1 MEPRDRIASL
11 QMPEFLEKRDRW
23 GNSVAL
29 WVLFAMLLFVPWTV
43 WSLRSMQLQNEVHQ
57 WIPHGDPQWKAYEFA
72 ERHFS
77 TEDGI
82 LVTWDGS
89 RLDDPRLD
97 RLTRRIRGTFDSH
110 GRRRGASPYFSS
122 VKTPYDLI
130 HQIHSTKIP
139 IDQAIERVT
148 GVLVGRGPVRVRLTE
163 EGRTRRDRLTRTLIE
178 LAQEKLGLQIKIEP
192 ATEPLV
198 EEPAADEE
206 ADLITAGTPGPEA
219 GTESDAAVAS
229 NDSEVVS
236 GSEEELDVEDA
247 PGAVR
252 RESSLAELA
261 AVLPPLEP
269 HDLVISWPGQHWHPD
284 QVESFSQ
291 LVRSLDSLG
300 AVIGPA
306 QGEAPVLPL
315 IEACFQV
322 PGTPAAI
329 AVYLSEAGQAEREL
343 ALGWLKQTAVDSG
356 IPSQALHIAGSP
368 VAGNDLN
375 SEVLKATWNPAAPWT
390 RPHEK
395 SLFLM
400 SGIVGAAFALWM
412 LRSWR
417 LAMVV
422 LGVSVYTAMVSLALV
437 PASRTPMN
445 MVLVTMPTLLLV
457 TTLSVAVH
465 IANYW
470 RHAAAADSRT
480 AVATSI
486 RTAYSPVLW
495 AGITSIIGQAS
506 LCTSSLLPIRQ
517 FGIFSSVGTAISL
530 VITLVGLPAL
540 MLLFPAPVP
549 DEEELD
555 STFWHSLAAW
565 VARHQYLVNFT
576 CLATAL
582 VCSYGLRWFQSET
595 KVVRY
600 FGENTRTFQDYAAIE
615 DRLGGVVPVDVI
627 VRFDKEAQA
636 ELKFLQRRELIRTIE
651 DQIRQLPD
659 VSGVLSLSDFL
670 PDYQPPAENTGA
682 GRKRQQQRYAATS
695 RVIESRVKSGR
706 YPGSEELLSVCEQAG
721 ELNAE
726 GDELW
731 RVTAQVAA
739 LSPMSY
745 GDFQKQL
752 DALCSQALAAASGAS
767 QEKLPTTPTN
777 TARHYRPYASH
788 LVTGLVPLFF
798 ATQEQ
803 LLSSF
808 IASFAGAFLSI
819 ALVVMFVLRHPIAGF
834 LAMIPNVLPII
845 SVFGVISWLQ
855 IPIDLGSTVTASI
868 ALGITID
875 GTLHLVTWFQQGIRQ
890 GKTRA
895 EAVAQ
900 ALGHCGPAMWQTTLI
915 VSCGLIVMAPC
926 DLVLISRFGWL
937 MAVLL
942 AAASISDLVL
952 TPALLAGPLG
962 YLIEKCTPRDGQTEP
977 RSESVST
984 TASQL
989 KPEAEHTPPP
999 APHLD
1004 KRRIRISRPD
1014 A

>member
-1 MEPRDRIASL
+1 
-11 QMPEFLEKRDRW
+11 MPEYLEKRDRW
-23 GNSVAL
+23 GNSFAL
-29 WVLFAMLLFVPWTV
+29 WALFAMLLFVPWAA

-110 GRRRGASPYFSS
+110 GRRRGGSPYFSA

-139 IDQAIERVT
+139 IEQAIERVT
-148 GVLVGRGPVRVRLTE
+148 GILVGRGPVRVRLTE
-163 EGRTRRDRLTRTLIE
+163 EGRTRRDRLTRTLTE
-178 LAQEKLGLQIKIEP
+178 LAHEQLGLQITIDP
-192 ATEPLV
+192 ATAPLAEDLLADEDPALSSEV
-198 EEPAADEE
+198 PAANEPSDE
-206 ADLITAGTPGPEA
+206 AGPE
-219 GTESDAAVAS
+219 VAS
-229 NDSEVVS
+229 ADSEVTS
-236 GSEEELDVEDA
+236 GSGDELEVEDA
-247 PGAVR
+247 PGATR

-261 AVLPPLEP
+261 SVLPPVEP
-269 HDLVISWPGQHWHPD
+269 HDLVISWPGQHWQPE
-284 QVESFSQ
+284 QVEAFSK
-291 LVRSLDSLG
+291 LVLSLDSLG
-300 AVIGPA
+300 SVIGPA
-306 QGEAPVLPL
+306 TGETPITPVV
-315 IEACFQV
+315 EACFQV

-329 AVYLSEAGQAEREL
+329 AVYLSEAGQAEREQ
-343 ALGWLKQTAVDSG
+343 ALGWLKQAAVDTG
-356 IPSQALHIAGSP
+356 IPPQSLHLAGSP

-375 SEVLKATWNPAAPWT
+375 AEVLKATWNPSAPWT

-400 SGIVGAAFALWM
+400 SGLVGAAFALWM

-422 LGVSVYTAMVSLALV
+422 LGVSVYTAIVSLALV

-506 LCTSSLLPIRQ
+506 LCTSSLSPIRQ
-517 FGIFSSVGTAISL
+517 FGIFSSIGTAISL
-530 VITLVGLPAL
+530 LITLVGLPAL

-555 STFWHSLAAW
+555 SSFWHSLAAW
-565 VARHQYLVNFT
+565 VARHQHLVNAT

-651 DQIRQLPD
+651 NQIRQLPD

-670 PDYQPPAENTGA
+670 PDYQPPAENSGA
-682 GRKRQQQRYAATS
+682 TRKRQQQRYAATS
-695 RVIESRVKSGR
+695 RVVESRVKSGR
-706 YPGSEELLSVCEQAG
+706 YPGAEELLSVCEEAG

-752 DALCSQALAAASGAS
+752 DALCSQVLASASGAS
-767 QEKLPTTPTN
+767 QEKLPAIPAN
-777 TARHYRPYASH
+777 TARQYRPYASH

-803 LLSSF
+803 LLTSF

-890 GKTRA
+890 GKNRA

-962 YLIEKCTPRDGQTEP
+962 YLIEKCTPRNELADPE
-977 RSESVST
+977 SEVLPT
-984 TASQL
+984 TATTL

-999 APHLD
+999 APHID

-1014 A
+1014 T

>member
-1 MEPRDRIASL
+1 
-11 QMPEFLEKRDRW
+11 MPEFLEKRDRW
-23 GNSVAL
+23 GNSFAL
-29 WVLFAMLLFVPWTV
+29 WALFAMLLFVPWTA

-110 GRRRGASPYFSS
+110 GRRRGASPYFAS

-139 IDQAIERVT
+139 IEQAIERIT
-148 GVLVGRGPVRVRLTE
+148 GILVGRGPVRIRLTE
-163 EGRTRRDRLTRTLIE
+163 EGRTRRDRLTRTLTG
-178 LAQEKLGLQIKIEP
+178 LAREQLGLQITIDPATPLSVEDPLADQDSTLDGEATAGIEP
-192 ATEPLV
+192 
-198 EEPAADEE
+198 
-206 ADLITAGTPGPEA
+206 TPN
-219 GTESDAAVAS
+219 TESGLEVAS
-229 NDSEVVS
+229 TDSANLA
-236 GSEEELDVEDA
+236 GSEDDLEVEDA
-247 PGAVR
+247 PGATR
-252 RESSLAELA
+252 RESSLTELA
-261 AVLPPLEP
+261 SVLPPLEP

-284 QVESFSQ
+284 QVEAFSK
-291 LVRSLDSLG
+291 LVLSLDSLG
-300 AVIGPA
+300 SVIGPA
-306 QGEAPVLPL
+306 AGPTPNIPL
-315 IEACFQV
+315 VEACFQV

-329 AVYLSEAGQAEREL
+329 AIYLSEAGQAEREQ
-343 ALGWLKQTAVDSG
+343 ALDWLKQAAVEVG
-356 IPSQALHIAGSP
+356 IPSQALHLAGSP

-375 SEVLKATWNPAAPWT
+375 AEVLKATWNPSAPWT

-400 SGIVGAAFALWM
+400 SGLVGAAFALWM

-417 LAMVV
+417 LALVV
-422 LGVSVYTAMVSLALV
+422 LGVSVYTAIVSLALV
-437 PASRTPMN
+437 PASGTPMN

-517 FGIFSSVGTAISL
+517 FGIFSSIGTAISL
-530 VITLVGLPAL
+530 LVTLVGLPAL

-555 STFWHSLAAW
+555 SSFWHGLAAW
-565 VARHQYLVNFT
+565 VARHQHLVNAT
-576 CLATAL
+576 CLVTAL

-600 FGENTRTFQDYAAIE
+600 FGDNTRTFQDYAAIE

-651 DQIRQLPD
+651 DEIRQLPD
-659 VSGVLSLSDFL
+659 VSGALSLSDFL
-670 PDYQPPAENTGA
+670 PDYQPPAENSGA
-682 GRKRQQQRYAATS
+682 TRKRQQQRYAATS
-695 RVIESRVKSGR
+695 RVVESRVKSGR
-706 YPGSEELLSVCEQAG
+706 YPGAEELLSVCEESG

-752 DALCSQALAAASGAS
+752 DTLCARVLASASGAS
-767 QEKLPTTPTN
+767 QEKLPTTPAN
-777 TARHYRPYASH
+777 TPRHYRPYASH

-803 LLSSF
+803 LLTSF

-845 SVFGVISWLQ
+845 SVFGVISWLR

-890 GKTRA
+890 GKNRA

-962 YLIEKCTPRDGQTEP
+962 YLIEKCTPRNEVPEP
-977 RSESVST
+977 ELAARPTPTSS
-984 TASQL
+984 L

-1014 A
+1014 T

>member
-1 MEPRDRIASL
+1 
-11 QMPEFLEKRDRW
+11 MPEFLEKRDRW

-29 WVLFAMLLFVPWTV
+29 WVLFAMVLFVPWGL

-97 RLTRRIRGTFDSH
+97 RLTRKIRGTVDSQ
-110 GRRRGASPYFSS
+110 GRRRGASPYYSS

-139 IDQAIERVT
+139 IDQAIDRVT
-148 GVLVGRGPVRVRLTE
+148 GILVGRGPVRIRLTE
-163 EGRTRRDRLTRTLIE
+163 EGTTRRDRLTRTLTE
-178 LAQEKLGLQIKIEP
+178 LAKTNLGLDITIEAASQP
-192 ATEPLV
+192 ILV
-198 EEPAADEE
+198 EELADDGEPAGP
-206 ADLITAGTPGPEA
+206 AGTPGNAEPEVVA
-219 GTESDAAVAS
+219 NASDAVES
-229 NDSEVVS
+229 VVTDETD
-236 GSEEELDVEDA
+236 GDIEDA
-247 PGAVR
+247 PGALQ

-261 AVLPPLEP
+261 ASLPPIEP
-269 HDLVISWPGQHWHPD
+269 HDLVVTWAGLHWHSD
-284 QVESFSQ
+284 QVEEFTR
-291 LVRSLDSLG
+291 LVLRLDSLG
-300 AVIGPA
+300 AGIGPA
-306 QGEAPVLPL
+306 TTESPVLPL
-315 IEACFQV
+315 VDACFQV

-329 AVYLSEAGQAEREL
+329 AVYLSEAGQAERETAL
-343 ALGWLKQTAVDSG
+343 AWLKQAATESG
-356 IPSQALHIAGSP
+356 IPPQALHMAGSP

-375 SEVLKATWNPAAPWT
+375 AEVLKATWNPAAPWT
-390 RPHEK
+390 RPQDK

-417 LAMVV
+417 LALVV
-422 LGVSVYTAMVSLALV
+422 LGVSVYTAFVSLALV
-437 PASRTPMN
+437 PATRTPMN

-486 RTAYSPVLW
+486 RTAYTPVLW

-506 LCTSSLLPIRQ
+506 LCTSSLSPIKQ
-517 FGIFSSVGTAISL
+517 FGIFSSIGTAISL
-530 VITLVGLPAL
+530 LITLVGLPAL

-555 STFWHSLAAW
+555 SSFWHGLAAW
-565 VARHQYLVNFT
+565 VARHQYLVNAT
-576 CLATAL
+576 CLLTAFA
-582 VCSYGLRWFQSET
+582 CSYGLRWFQSET

-600 FGENTRTFQDYAAIE
+600 FGEATRTFQDYAAIE

-636 ELKFLQRRELIRTIE
+636 ELKFLQRRELVRTIE
-651 DQIRQLPD
+651 QQIRQLPD
-659 VSGVLSLSDFL
+659 VSGALSLSDFL
-670 PDYQPPAENTGA
+670 PDYQPPAENTGSA
-682 GRKRQQQRYAATS
+682 RKRQQQRYAATS

-706 YPGSEELLSVCEQAG
+706 YPGSEELLSVCESAS

-752 DALCSQALAAASGAS
+752 DAICAQVLSSASGAS
-767 QEKLPTTPTN
+767 QEKLPA
-777 TARHYRPYASH
+777 TAVNGDRHYRPYASH
-788 LVTGLVPLFF
+788 LITGLVPLFF

-808 IASFAGAFLSI
+808 IASFGGAFLSI

-845 SVFGVISWLQ
+845 SVFGVISWLN

-895 EAVAQ
+895 EAVAT

-942 AAASISDLVL
+942 AAASISDLIL

-962 YLIEKCTPRDGQTEP
+962 YLIEKCTPRE
-977 RSESVST
+977 ESVAPVVELESSRPST
-984 TASQL
+984 SHL

-1014 A
+1014 T